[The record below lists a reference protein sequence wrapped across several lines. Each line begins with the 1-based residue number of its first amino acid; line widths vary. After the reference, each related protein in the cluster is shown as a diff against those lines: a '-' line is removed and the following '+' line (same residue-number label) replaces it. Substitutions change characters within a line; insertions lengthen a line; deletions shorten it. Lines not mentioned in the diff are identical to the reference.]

1 MRAIP
6 IAGVVALALL
16 GCGIGDQGAYDQ
28 RGGPA
33 IAEHIRRASSPI
45 VQEVAYNPGDYMDAA
60 TIDII
65 LRPGVGAD
73 EARAFICDVAVPAM
87 ASGEPPDSLGI
98 AAWDATSTR
107 IVASDLDACPS
118 QSQPSN

>member
-1 MRAIP
+1 MRAVL
-6 IAGVVALALL
+6 IAGVLALALL
-16 GCGIGDQGAYDQ
+16 GCGIGDHGGYDQ

-33 IAEHIRRASSPI
+33 IAERIRDASSPI
-45 VQEVAYNPGDYMDAA
+45 VQDVAYNPGDYMDAA

-73 EARAFICDVAVPAM
+73 EARAFICDVAVPAVVN
-87 ASGEPPDSLGI
+87 GDPPDSLGI
-98 AAWDATSTR
+98 DAWDATSTR

-118 QSQPSN
+118 QSQPSD